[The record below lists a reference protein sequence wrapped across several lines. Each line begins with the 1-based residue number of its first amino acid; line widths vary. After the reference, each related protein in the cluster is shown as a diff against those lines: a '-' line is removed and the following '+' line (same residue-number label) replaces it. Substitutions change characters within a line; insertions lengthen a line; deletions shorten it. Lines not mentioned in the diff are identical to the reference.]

1 MVTSCA
7 YIFTCENQ
15 FFCNELRIER
25 LAFIAR
31 FAIHSNLVKSW
42 VNACVRNMGRE
53 GEEIHTW
60 NETQMEKSMGKDG
73 YGGKAGKGRREKGNG
88 GKIVDQY
95 LNS

>member
-1 MVTSCA
+1 
-7 YIFTCENQ
+7 
-15 FFCNELRIER
+15 
-25 LAFIAR
+25 
-31 FAIHSNLVKSW
+31 
-42 VNACVRNMGRE
+42 MGRE

-95 LNS
+95 LKLVACRQCIDVTLTDTVEYSRLGVQHQR